1 MTSLLVV
8 AGEASGDLHGA
19 EILRELKARD
29 PGLRIIGIG
38 GGKMTPL
45 LDRKLADVSD
55 LSVMGLAEVL
65 KHLPELRRIF
75 RRTVDA
81 AVEEKVAH
89 ALFIDYPGFNF
100 RLAKAL
106 RKQLPAARLHQFV
119 CPQVWAWKKGRIP
132 KLGRTLDVIYCLF
145 PFEPPLFQGLPVETV
160 WVGHP
165 LVEIVRPETDR
176 ACFLSEAG
184 LDPARRVVAL
194 LPGSRPGEVS
204 RLLPVLAAVVEA
216 WTADPA
222 RESIQWVLPLASTLD
237 EGFVRG
243 FLGTLPVHLVRDRTY
258 AALAFADAA
267 LVASGTATLECA
279 LLGTPLAA
287 IYGFHPLTYLL
298 GRLLVRVKHFS
309 LPNIVAGRA
318 IIPELVQ
325 GQVTPEALTRTLAD
339 LLDPVHGGA
348 MRGDLAEL
356 RGRLGEPGAAGRVAE
371 HLLKGLART

>member
-1 MTSLLVV
+1 MTTVLVV

-19 EILRELKARD
+19 EILRELKARE
-29 PGLRIIGIG
+29 PGLRVIGIG
-38 GGKMTPL
+38 GEKLSPF

-55 LSVMGLAEVL
+55 LSVMGIMEVL
-65 KHLPELRRIF
+65 KQLPELRRIF
-75 RRTVDA
+75 RKTVDA
-81 AVEEKVAH
+81 ALEEQISG

-100 RLAKAL
+100 RLAKEL
-106 RKQLPAARLHQFV
+106 RKRLPAVRLHQFV

-132 KLGRTLDVIYCLF
+132 KLGRTLDVLYCLF
-145 PFEPPLFQGLPVETV
+145 PFEPPLFQGLPVEAV

-165 LVEIVRPETDR
+165 LVEIVHPETDR
-176 ACFLSEAG
+176 STFLGETG
-184 LDPARRVVAL
+184 LDPARRIVAL

-222 RESIQWVLPLASTLD
+222 REIIQWVLPLASTLD

-243 FLGTLPVHLVRDRTY
+243 FLGTLPVQLVRQRTY
-258 AALAFADAA
+258 AALAYADTA

-287 IYGFHPLTYLL
+287 IYRFHPLTYLL

-325 GQVTPEALTRTLAD
+325 GQVTPEALTLTLAD

-371 HLLKGLART
+371 HLLKGMART

>member
-145 PFEPPLFQGLPVETV
+145 PFEPPLFQGLPVEAV

-184 LDPARRVVAL
+184 LDPARRIVAL